1 MSSVKLQGGASGT
14 GSVALVAPNTNSVRS
29 LTLPDFDGLLIGSA
43 SAGTAGQVLTS
54 AGPGATPTWTTVSA
68 GGTVTSVGVS
78 GGTTGLSFSG
88 GPITSTGTITMSGTL
103 AVANGGTGATTASGA
118 LTALGAVAKAGD
130 TMTGDLA
137 FSGTSR
143 RIKGDFSSATLANR
157 LYFQTSELNSTTSL
171 GVIPNGTGPSAAFN
185 AMAASDPTNTS
196 LAQLRV
202 GIDTGDVRLSSGA
215 TGTGSFLPLV
225 FYTNTSERMRI
236 NVNGSVGVGTN
247 DPKTTFHVY
256 NGLPGTP
263 VATGTD
269 ITGVNSRFQSASVAI
284 DMGVYNSGACFM
296 QTRLVTDHSSM
307 FTLALNPLGGTV
319 QVGKSV
325 HFANQLV
332 TGNSGTATTIN
343 FSAGQKQALVLTGNC
358 TISTVFPGV
367 GNYQLLLVQD
377 ATGGRTVTWAGSVQ
391 YVGSAT
397 APAINTVANSYTMV
411 SIYWNGSS
419 AWLAASKVN
428 A

>member
-1 MSSVKLQGGASGT
+1 MSSVKLQGGASGA
-14 GSVALVAPNTNSVRS
+14 GSVALVAPNTNFVRS

-43 SAGTAGQVLTS
+43 SAGTAGQFLTS
-54 AGPGATPTWTTVSA
+54 AGPGATPTWTSS
-68 GGTVTSVGVS
+68 VTSVNVS

-137 FSGTSR
+137 FSGTGR
-143 RIKGDFSSATLANR
+143 RIRGTFGGTPVSSRTL
-157 LYFQTSELNSTTSL
+157 FQTSIANDATTL
-171 GVIPNGTGPSAAFN
+171 GIIPNGTSTSAHLSFMN
-185 AMAASDPTNTS
+185 SSDPDNAAYGYIGLGPTS
-196 LAQLRV
+196 LSIVSTAIGSGTKLPIDIDGRIRV
-202 GIDTGDVRLSSGA
+202 A
-215 TGTGSFLPLV
+215 
-225 FYTNTSERMRI
+225 
-236 NVNGSVGVGTN
+236 VNGAVGVGTT
-247 DPKTTFHVY
+247 DPKTTFHIY
-256 NGLPGTP
+256 SGSPGTP

-269 ITGVNSRFQSASVAI
+269 ITGVNSRFQSAGVAI

-296 QTRLVTDHSSM
+296 QTRLVSDHSSM

-319 QVGKSV
+319 QVGTSV

-343 FSAGQKQALVLTGNC
+343 FSTGQKQALVLTGNC
-358 TISTVFPGV
+358 TISTTFPGV
-367 GNYQLLLVQD
+367 GNYLLLLVQD

-411 SIYWNGSS
+411 SIYWNGN
-419 AWLAASKVN
+419 AVWLAASKVN

>member
-1 MSSVKLQGGASGT
+1 MSSVKLQGGASGA

-54 AGPGATPTWTTVSA
+54 AGPGATPTWTTIS
-68 GGTVTSVGVS
+68 GTGTVTSVDVS

-88 GPITSTGTITMSGTL
+88 GPVTSTGTITMSGTL

-137 FSGTSR
+137 FSGTGR
-143 RIKGDFSSATLANR
+143 RIRGTFGATPVNNR
-157 LYFQTSELNSTTSL
+157 TLFQTSIANDSTTL
-171 GVIPNGTGPSAAFN
+171 GIIPNGTGVSSYLSFSNSSAPDN
-185 AMAASDPTNTS
+185 AAYGYLGYSPTSFTLVS
-196 LAQLRV
+196 TAHGSGTKLPIDIDGRIRV
-202 GIDTGDVRLSSGA
+202 AVDGA
-215 TGTGSFLPLV
+215 
-225 FYTNTSERMRI
+225 
-236 NVNGSVGVGTN
+236 VGVGIG

-256 NGLPGTP
+256 SGVPGTP

-269 ITGVNSRFQSASVAI
+269 ITGVNSRFQSANVAI

-319 QVGKSV
+319 QVGTSV

-343 FSAGQKQALVLTGNC
+343 FSAGQKQALVLTANC
-358 TISTVFPGV
+358 TISMTFPGV
-367 GNYQLLLVQD
+367 GNYQLLLAQD

-411 SIYWNGSS
+411 SIYWNGNA